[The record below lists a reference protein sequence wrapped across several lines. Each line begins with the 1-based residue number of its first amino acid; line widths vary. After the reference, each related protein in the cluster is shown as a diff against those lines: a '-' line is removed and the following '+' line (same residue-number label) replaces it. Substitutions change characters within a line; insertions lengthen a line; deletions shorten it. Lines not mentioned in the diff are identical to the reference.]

1 MASASR
7 RVLAATTIA
16 VTVAGMVAGLAAP
29 AQAQPSPDRGHR
41 QQATIRTQ
49 DHNDHSIPLRS
60 MAPVP
65 VGSELRENEPV
76 QRMPQRPVA
85 HRADPVVQTTVSP
98 AVPTPSASFDG
109 LGQGFTG
116 PQGSFSVT
124 GVPPDPNASVGA
136 TQIVEIV
143 NTGFAVFSKTGTVLY
158 GPANTNTLFSGFG
171 GPCQTTNDGDAVAR
185 YDGLANRWVI
195 TQFANVQTSGPFYEC
210 VAVSQTSDAT
220 GAYNR
225 YSYQYA
231 SFPDYPKL
239 AVWPDAYY
247 VTYNL
252 FNAAGTTFQGAEAC
266 AMNRSA
272 MLAGTPANQ
281 QCFTTST
288 SYGGLLASD
297 VDGAAPPAGEPNL
310 LVALGTTATTLA
322 YWKFHVDWTTPANST
337 FTGPSTLTVASYT
350 TACGSTGTCIPQS
363 GTTQQLDSLSDRVM
377 FRLAYRNFG
386 DHESLVVNDAV
397 TAGSAVGVRWY
408 ELRLSGGNPTVYQ
421 QSTYAPDATYRWM
434 GSIAMDKVGNMAMG
448 YSASSSSI
456 HPQIRF
462 TGRLAGDALN
472 SMTQGEGTITSGAG
486 SQTTYS
492 RWGDYTSMAVD
503 PADGCTF
510 WYTDEYIPANGNF
523 NWKTHLASFQMPG
536 CSGTVNNDFAIS
548 TNPTSGSVTAGSST
562 TTTVSTSVVSGTAE
576 SVALSATGL
585 PSGASASFNPP
596 SVTAGGSSTLTITT
610 STSTPAGSYPVTITG
625 TAASATHSTSYTLGV
640 TGTGGGGGI
649 TNGGFES
656 GLTGWTSTGTTLA
669 ITSPVHGGA
678 GAAQIGSTS
687 PSTDS
692 SLAQTFT
699 VPSGQTQLSFWY
711 KMTCPDTV
719 TYDWFTATLT
729 DNTAGT
735 SSTPQ
740 GKTCATNSAYAQ
752 VSTAVTAGHSY
763 TLTLTS
769 HDDNYAGDASY
780 TDVDDVALSA
790 PAGSAVTNGGF
801 ESGLTGWT
809 STGTTLAI
817 TSPVHSGAGAAQ
829 VGSTSPSL
837 DSSLAQTFTVAA
849 GSSLSFWYKMTC
861 PDTVTYDWF
870 TVTLKD
876 NTTGTTATV
885 LGKTCATNAAY
896 TKVTAPVTAG
906 HSYTL
911 TLTNHDDNYAGDASF
926 TDVDDVATS

>member
-1 MASASR
+1 MALSLR
-7 RVLAATTIA
+7 RVLAAGTVA
-16 VTVAGMVAGLAAP
+16 VTTVGLVAGVTVTALAQTAP
-29 AQAQPSPDRGHR
+29 DPRPDPH
-41 QQATIRTQ
+41 ATIRTQ
-49 DHNDHSIPLRS
+49 VHNDQSAPLRT
-60 MAPVP
+60 MAAVP
-65 VGSELRENEPV
+65 VGTEQRENEPV
-76 QRMPQRPVA
+76 HRMPQRS
-85 HRADPVVQTTVSP
+85 HTGRRDPVVQTTASP
-98 AVPTPSASFDG
+98 AVPSLSASFDG
-109 LGQGFTG
+109 LGQGFSG

-171 GPCQTTNDGDAVAR
+171 GPCQTTDDGDAVAR

-239 AVWPDAYY
+239 SVWPDAYY

-252 FNAAGTTFQGAEAC
+252 FDAGGSSFQGAEVC
-266 AMNRSA
+266 AMDRAS
-272 MLAGTPANQ
+272 MLAGSAANQ

-288 SYGGLLASD
+288 SFGGVLASD

-310 LVALGTTATTLA
+310 LVALGTTSTTLA
-322 YWKFHVDWTTPANST
+322 YWKFHVDWATPANST
-337 FTGPSTLTVASYT
+337 FTGPSNLTVASYT
-350 TACGSTGTCIPQS
+350 QACGSSGTCIPQS

-434 GSIAMDKVGNMAMG
+434 GSAAMDKVGNMALG

-462 TGRLAGDALN
+462 TGRLAGDPLN
-472 SMTQGEGTITSGAG
+472 SMTQGEGTIISGPG

-523 NWKTHLASFQMPG
+523 NWKTRLAAFQMPG
-536 CSGTVNNDFAIS
+536 CSGTVTNDFSIAAS
-548 TNPTSGSVTAGSST
+548 PTSGSVTAGSAA
-562 TTTVSTSVVSGTAE
+562 TTTVSTAVVSGSAE
-576 SVALSATGL
+576 SVALSASGL
-585 PSGASASFNPP
+585 PSGASASFNPT
-596 SVTAGGSSTLTITT
+596 SVTAGGSSTLTIST
-610 STSTPAGSYPVTITG
+610 SSSTPAGSYPITITG
-625 TAASATHSTSYTLGV
+625 TAASASHSTTYTLTV
-640 TGTGGGGGI
+640 TSPGGGGI

-656 GLTGWTSTGTTLA
+656 GLTGWTSTGSTAA
-669 ITSPVHGGA
+669 ITSPVHSGT
-678 GAAQIGSTS
+678 GAARIGSTS

-692 SLAQTFT
+692 SLSQTFT
-699 VPSGQTQLSFWY
+699 VPSGQTSLAFWY
-711 KMTCPDTV
+711 QITCPDTI
-719 TYDWFTATLT
+719 TYDWFTASLK
-729 DNTAGT
+729 DNTTGT
-735 SSTPQ
+735 TTTVVP
-740 GKTCATNSAYAQ
+740 KTCATNASYVKASA
-752 VSTAVTAGHSY
+752 SVTAGHGY
-763 TLTLTS
+763 TLTLTN
-769 HDDNYAGDASY
+769 HDDNYPGDATY
-780 TDVDDVALSA
+780 TAVDDVALSA
-790 PAGSAVTNGGF
+790 PPASAVTNGGF
-801 ESGLTGWT
+801 ESGLSGWT

-817 TSPVHSGAGAAQ
+817 TSPVHSGTGAAQ
-829 VGSTSPSL
+829 IGSTSPST
-837 DSSLAQTFTVAA
+837 DSTLSQTFTVSA
-849 GSSLSFWYKMTC
+849 GSTLSLWYKMTC
-861 PDTVTYDWF
+861 PDTITYDWL

-885 LGKTCATNAAY
+885 LGKTCATNSGY
-896 TKVTAPVTAG
+896 TSVSTSVTAG

-911 TLTNHDDNYAGDASF
+911 TLTNHDDNYSADPSY
-926 TDVDDVATS
+926 TDVDDIATS